1 MDYKLPFTFNS
12 VSDERIG
19 RRQLPGFRLVDS
31 EGGVWEFAPE
41 DPSATKKFLVFL
53 KVPKKYKPMLGIGLY
68 VNLFKA
74 VEKAALKAIESY
86 EITKSLTPKTAQTF
100 KELIDEL

>member
-12 VSDERIG
+12 VSDERVG

-31 EGGVWEFAPE
+31 EGGVWEFE
-41 DPSATKKFLVFL
+41 DEPSATKRFLAFL

-86 EITKSLTPKTAQTF
+86 EISKSLTPKTAQTF